1 MKAVVLD
8 GFTLNPGDLTWDSLK
23 SLCDTAIYERTSYSA
38 SEKAL
43 IISRAKEAE
52 VLFTNKTPLSA
63 EILKALPKLR
73 FICVLATGYNIVD
86 ISTAKELGVVVT
98 NIPSYGTNA
107 VAQMTIAL
115 LLEMCQHVGTHNTA
129 VHQGAWNQSKDWCFW
144 HYPLIE
150 LTGKTMGI
158 IGLGRIGQA
167 TAKIAQALGMNI
179 AAYSSTKYPELESNT
194 LRFTSLDELLSISDV
209 ISLHCPLSANT
220 TGIIN
225 KVSIAK
231 MKDGVLLINTSR
243 GPLIVEAD
251 LADALNL
258 GKVAGAAVDVV
269 SNEPIHADNPLLT
282 AKNCI
287 ITPHIS
293 WAPKET
299 RQRLLDIAI
308 ANLKAF
314 LSGNPINVINF

>member
-23 SLCDTAIYERTSYSA
+23 NLCDTTIYERTSYST
-38 SEKAL
+38 SEKDL

-63 EILKALPKLR
+63 EILKALPKLK

-86 ISTAKELGVVVT
+86 INTAKELGIIVT

-115 LLEMCQHVGTHNTA
+115 LLEMCQHVGAHNVA

-150 LTGKTMGI
+150 LSGKTMGI

-167 TAKIAQALGMNI
+167 TAKIAQTLGMNI
-179 AAYSSTKYPELESNT
+179 AAYSNTKYPELENDT
-194 LRFTSLDELLSISDV
+194 LRFTSLDELLSNSDV

-225 KVSIAK
+225 KDSIAK
-231 MKDGVLLINTSR
+231 MKDGVLLINTAR

-251 LADALNL
+251 LAAALNS

-287 ITPHIS
+287 ITPHIA

-299 RQRLLDIAI
+299 RQRLLDIAT

-314 LSGNPINVINF
+314 IQGKPINVVTP